1 MVKLDDKGQDCLHF
15 GKITLPSQLYHLGID
30 SVEAEVEE
38 EADWVGKID
47 PYLILSSN
55 NAQLLK
61 TNYLDDIGSH
71 PVWQNINRHIF
82 VTKEDDGQAIVSC
95 RVYDYDLIGKDDYIG

>member
-1 MVKLDDKGQDCLHF
+1 
-15 GKITLPSQLYHLGID
+15 LGID
-30 SVEAEVEE
+30 SIEAEVEE

-71 PVWQNINRHIF
+71 PVW
-82 VTKEDDGQAIVSC
+82 
-95 RVYDYDLIGKDDYIG
+95 